1 MWGTITGVLNKCMGK
16 FRTQVIKSPCAIRH
30 RETVY
35 LFGLTV
41 YLFGLKYL
49 IFKCFLSYTVIWI
62 LTMKYIVRII
72 TK

>member
-1 MWGTITGVLNKCMGK
+1 MWRTITGVLNKCMGK
-16 FRTQVIKSPCAIRH
+16 FRTQVIKSPCTIRH
-30 RETVY
+30 RE
-35 LFGLTV
+35 TV

-49 IFKCFLSYTVIWI
+49 IFKCFLLYTVIWI